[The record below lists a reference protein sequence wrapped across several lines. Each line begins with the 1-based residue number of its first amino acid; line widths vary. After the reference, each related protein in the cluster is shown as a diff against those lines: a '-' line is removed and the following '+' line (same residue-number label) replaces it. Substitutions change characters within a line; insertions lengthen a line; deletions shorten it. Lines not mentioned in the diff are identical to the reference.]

1 MNDYYVYEHIRND
14 NNSCFYVG
22 KGHGKRAYSKSRNEH
37 HNRIARKC
45 GMTVNIVKENLSEE
59 EAFKLEHELICDY
72 VFNKGGASLTLYN
85 TLRDIMVFVPA
96 ALTYLFIKLMLYLIL
111 RNERAIQKPTF

>member
-37 HNRIARKC
+37 HN
-45 GMTVNIVKENLSEE
+45 IVKK
-59 EAFKLEHELICDY
+59 KLIRRR
-72 VFNKGGASLTLYN
+72 S
-85 TLRDIMVFVPA
+85 I
-96 ALTYLFIKLMLYLIL
+96 
-111 RNERAIQKPTF
+111 